1 MDWNNRNTNFNALI
15 KQLFHGRGWKNRADA
30 ALKLGLLKDARA
42 VNLLC
47 RALES
52 ERDPGVLNNII
63 EALGRIG
70 DPKAT
75 LRIIDK
81 LKEEIENFKNNK
93 LEFDK
98 LKVIIIIESLKKIK
112 DKRALPF
119 ISIFLNSSIEELK
132 LLAEEAFDAI
142 EPDWR
147 RIVDK
152 ERQEKSIQDIFK
164 VNL

>member
-1 MDWNNRNTNFNALI
+1 MDWNSRNINFNALI
-15 KQLFHGRGWKNRADA
+15 KQLFHGKGWQSRADA
-30 ALKLGLLKDARA
+30 ALELGLLKDARA

-47 RALES
+47 RALQS
-52 ERDPGVLNNII
+52 ERDPGVINNII
-63 EALGRIG
+63 EALGMIG

-75 LRIIDK
+75 LRIIEK
-81 LKEEIENFKNNK
+81 LKEEIDNFKNNK

-98 LKVIIIIESLKKIK
+98 LKVIIIIEGLKKIK

-132 LLAEEAFDAI
+132 LLAEQAFDEI

-152 ERQEKSIQDIFK
+152 EREEKTIQDIFK

>member
-1 MDWNNRNTNFNALI
+1 MDWNHRNANFNALI
-15 KQLFHGRGWKNRADA
+15 KELFHGKGWRSRADA
-30 ALKLGLLKDARA
+30 ALELGLLKDARA

-52 ERDPGVLNNII
+52 ERDPGVINNII

-75 LRIIDK
+75 LRIIEK
-81 LKEEIENFKNNK
+81 LKEEIDNYENNK
-93 LEFDK
+93 MQFDK

-132 LLAEEAFDAI
+132 KLTEQAFDVI

-164 VNL
+164 ISL

>member
-1 MDWNNRNTNFNALI
+1 MDWNHRNANFNALI
-15 KQLFHGRGWKNRADA
+15 KQLFHGKGWKNRADA
-30 ALKLGLLKDARA
+30 ALELGLLKDARA

-47 RALES
+47 RALQS

-63 EALGRIG
+63 EALGRIE

-75 LRIIDK
+75 LRILEK
-81 LKEEIENFKNNK
+81 LNEEIDHYKNNK
-93 LEFDK
+93 LQFDK

-112 DKRALPF
+112 DRRALPV
-119 ISIFLNSSIEELK
+119 ISFFLNSSIEELK
-132 LLAEEAFDAI
+132 VLSEQAFDAI

-147 RIVDK
+147 RIIDK